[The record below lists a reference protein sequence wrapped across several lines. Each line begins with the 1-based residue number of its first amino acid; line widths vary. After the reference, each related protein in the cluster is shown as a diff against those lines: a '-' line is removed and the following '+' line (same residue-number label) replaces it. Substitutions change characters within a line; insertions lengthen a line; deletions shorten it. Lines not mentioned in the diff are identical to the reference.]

1 MSPIEAAHII
11 DDDPSIRSAL
21 TNLVDSVGLT
31 ARAYGSVSEFLDAQN
46 QEGDA
51 AGCLLLDVQLPG
63 LNGLDFQA
71 RMAEH
76 GLTLPVILMTGHGSI
91 PMSVRGM
98 KAGAVDFLTKPFA
111 ANEMLEAIGR
121 ALDIDRARR
130 AEAAGDV
137 QVLQRYET
145 LSKREREVMALVTA
159 GMMNKQVG
167 GELGISQVT
176 VKFHRG
182 AVMRKMG
189 VRSLADLV
197 RLSEQLQKS
206 GAVEPTGARV

>member
-1 MSPIEAAHII
+1 MSFVEAAHII
-11 DDDPSIRSAL
+11 DDDPSMRSAL
-21 TNLVDSVGLT
+21 TNLVESAGLA
-31 ARAYGSVSEFLDAQN
+31 ARAYGSVGEFLDAQDP
-46 QEGDA
+46 QGDA

-76 GLTLPVILMTGHGSI
+76 GLRLPVILMTGHGSI

-111 ANEMLEAIGR
+111 SNEMLEAIGR
-121 ALDIDRARR
+121 ALEVDRTRR
-130 AEAAGDV
+130 AEAADDMH
-137 QVLQRYET
+137 VLQRYET

-159 GMMNKQVG
+159 GKMNKQVAG
-167 GELGISQVT
+167 DLGISQVT

-197 RLSEQLQKS
+197 RLSEQLQKA
-206 GAVEPTGARV
+206 GAPEPTGARV

>member
-21 TNLVDSVGLT
+21 TNLVESAGLIARTYGAVG
-31 ARAYGSVSEFLDAQN
+31 EFLDAQER
-46 QEGDA
+46 EGPA
-51 AGCLLLDVQLPG
+51 VGCLLLDVQLPG

-76 GLTLPVILMTGHGSI
+76 GLSLPVILMTGHGSI

-111 ANEMLEAIGR
+111 SDEMLEAIAR
-121 ALDIDRARR
+121 ALEIDRVRR
-130 AEAAGDV
+130 AEAAGDE
-137 QVLQRYET
+137 QVLRRYET

-159 GMMNKQVG
+159 GKMNKQVG
-167 GELGISQVT
+167 GTLGISQVT

-197 RLSEQLQKS
+197 RLSEQLQKA
-206 GAVEPTGARV
+206 GALEPTGARV